1 MKSDVDILQELLSGF
16 AALLTKHTEQLEKL
30 ETQLR
35 VHRTAI
41 ASFHEHPEYAEEQL
55 RGFEESAVAAAL
67 SDPKF
72 LQSDAM
78 LRLIEAGKKLD
89 EPDA

>member
-1 MKSDVDILQELLSGF
+1 MNEAEAFQQLLSEF
-16 AALLTKHTEQLEKL
+16 AEILKKHTEQLEKL
-30 ETQLR
+30 ETQVR

-41 ASFHEHPEYAEEQL
+41 ASFHAHPEDAEEQL

-67 SDPKF
+67 SHSKF
-72 LQSDAM
+72 QQSDAM
-78 LRLIEAGKKLD
+78 MRLLKAGKKLD

>member
-1 MKSDVDILQELLSGF
+1 MTDAEAFQQLLSEF
-16 AALLTKHTEQLEKL
+16 AEILKKHTEQLEKL

-35 VHRTAI
+35 VHRNAI
-41 ASFHEHPEYAEEQL
+41 ASFDEHPEYAEEQL

-67 SDPKF
+67 SDLKF
-72 LQSDAM
+72 QQSDAM
-78 LRLIEAGKKLD
+78 MRLLRAGKKLD